1 MAKKQRAKPSDR
13 KIVAEIEKLH
23 DSLHL
28 VFCTAISIQLNL
40 KSGLEDANE
49 EIGRLMEHNVV
60 EELWRIGEQFD
71 FILMDLGGKARF
83 APISA
88 AEEFTSD

>member
-1 MAKKQRAKPSDR
+1 MAKKPRAKLSDQ

-28 VFCTAISIQLNL
+28 VFCTAVSIQLNL
-40 KSGLEDANE
+40 KNGLEDANG

-71 FILMDLGGKARF
+71 FILLDLGSKARF
-83 APISA
+83 APINA
-88 AEEFTSD
+88 DEEFTSD